1 MVWPSNSSASHIIA
15 SNWAIP
21 CRKGKKTDR
30 TAMRME
36 QSKGIPCVSFGA
48 LPSIF
53 DQYMAEIS

>member
-1 MVWPSNSSASHIIA
+1 MIA

-21 CRKGKKTDR
+21 HRKGGKTDR